1 MMSLEEK
8 YQKLVQKR
16 IDLECKIE
24 QQGHHR
30 DPYDLS
36 QLAKLNAKIKKL
48 EDQMYSADE
57 SARQQQDLPSEH
69 AAYATKIF
77 N

>member
-1 MMSLEEK
+1 MNLEEK
-8 YQKLVQKR
+8 YQRLVQKR

-24 QQGHHR
+24 QQGLHR
-30 DPYDLS
+30 DQYDLDH
-36 QLAKLNAKIKKL
+36 LARLNAKIKKL
-48 EDQMYSADE
+48 EDIMFSADE
-57 SARQQQDLPSEH
+57 SARQIQELPSEH

>member
-1 MMSLEEK
+1 MDK
-8 YQKLVQKR
+8 KR

-24 QQGHHR
+24 QQCFHR
-30 DPYDLS
+30 DPHDLS
-36 QLAKLNAKIKKL
+36 RLAQLNAKIKKL